1 MKVWQK
7 VGIGVVVAGALGG
20 IVWYSITQANKD
32 VVTVQTSKVAT
43 EHLTTVVTASGQVT
57 PKTYSNILAQGIG
70 PITDILV
77 KEGDDVKRGDILLK
91 IDNIQPTADAN
102 AQKAGIDAASASLES
117 AQATYQAAQE
127 DEKTAQAN
135 LDNARI
141 TWDRGQELF
150 KEGLIPKQDYDTR
163 KTTFDGAASSVA
175 SAHAK
180 VMQAKAM
187 IENARHSVEQSKDTF
202 DHLNDVLNKTTYRA
216 PIDGVVSYIGVRKG
230 ENVVPGIQNSTGSYL
245 MTISDMSVVT
255 SEVMVD
261 ETDII
266 NVRPGQLATVTIDA
280 LPGQTFTGKVTEVGD
295 QAVLRSSGLAST
307 QSTTGSQEAKDFK
320 VVVTLDAP
328 PKGLRPGLSSTAK
341 IVTAE
346 KADALAIPIQA
357 LAVRSRKQLEDAAKQ
372 AAADKNGTGSGVTLA
387 ATKPDAPVSD
397 TDPKKDD
404 IQGVFVVRNG
414 KAVFVQVQ
422 TGITGITD
430 IEVTN
435 GLKKGDEIVTGSYK
449 ALRSLRPD
457 TPVKVDNTA
466 PATTSSD
473 SSST

>member
-1 MKVWQK
+1 M
-7 VGIGVVVAGALGG
+7 VAGVLGG
-20 IVWYSITQANKD
+20 IVYYSITQANKD
-32 VVTVQTSKVAT
+32 VVTVQTAKVGN
-43 EHLTTVVTASGQVT
+43 EHLVTIVTASGQIT

-102 AQKAGIDAASASLES
+102 AQKAGIDATESSLES
-117 AQATYQAAQE
+117 AMATYQAAQE

-135 LDNARI
+135 LENARI
-141 TWDRGQELF
+141 TWDRGQELY

-163 KTTFDGAASSVA
+163 KTTFDGADSSVA

-180 VMQAKAM
+180 VLQAKAM

-202 DHLNDVLNKTTYRA
+202 LHLNDVLNKTTYRA
-216 PIDGVVSYIGVRKG
+216 PIDGIVSYIGVRKG

-266 NVRPGQLATVTIDA
+266 NVRLGQLATVTVDA

-372 AAADKNGTGSGVTLA
+372 EAASRNGSGSGVTLA
-387 ATKPDAPVSD
+387 ASKPDTSSSD
-397 TDPKKDD
+397 VDPKKDD

-430 IEVTN
+430 IEVTS

-449 ALRSLRPD
+449 ALRTLRPD
-457 TPVKVDNTA
+457 TQVKIDNTT
-466 PATTSSD
+466 PAAASTDSTT
-473 SSST
+473 